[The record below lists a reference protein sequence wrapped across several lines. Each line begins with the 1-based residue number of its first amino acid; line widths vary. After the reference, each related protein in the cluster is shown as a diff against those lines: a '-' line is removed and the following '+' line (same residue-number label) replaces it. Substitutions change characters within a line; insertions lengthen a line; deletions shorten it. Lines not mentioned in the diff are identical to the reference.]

1 MALAVKALDIV
12 DPGVLLML
20 CLSCDGDVAGAGGG
34 SPRRSRRLKGS
45 LQQRHFYEEADPDR
59 ALAMLEAE
67 MSLDMEE
74 RPRAPA
80 GSRTDASMRAA
91 RGLGKLQALL
101 EQECEAQ
108 VGPGCAAAALCH
120 HEHLDDNF

>member
-1 MALAVKALDIV
+1 MPLK
-12 DPGVLLML
+12 GR
-20 CLSCDGDVAGAGGG
+20 SCGTAGGG

-74 RPRAPA
+74 RPRTPID
-80 GSRTDASMRAA
+80 SRTDASMRTA

-108 VGPGCAAAALCH
+108 VRAGCTTAVM
-120 HEHLDDNF
+120 